1 MMILAILLQLPDPA
15 PADLM
20 ARASSLLA
28 PTPAPTTP
36 DSRYRVDG
44 DMAAE
49 DGKQRALETTGGQCQ
64 VVGARMCTR
73 KPRTWLKTDLPR

>member
-1 MMILAILLQLPDPA
+1 MILALLLQMSALPE
-15 PADLM
+15 DLL
-20 ARASSLLA
+20 ARASSRLSA
-28 PTPAPTTP
+28 VSAVPRT

-44 DMAAE
+44 DAAVE

-73 KPRTWLKTDLPR
+73 KPRTWLKAELPQ